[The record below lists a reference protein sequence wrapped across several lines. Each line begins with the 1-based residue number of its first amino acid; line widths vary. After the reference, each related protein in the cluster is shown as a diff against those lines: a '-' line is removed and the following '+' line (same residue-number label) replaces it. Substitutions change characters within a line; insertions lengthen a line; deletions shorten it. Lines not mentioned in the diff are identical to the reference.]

1 MDSSRVHAEPVAVW
15 ANAYPDVVDR
25 DEVDGTAPVAMFLAG
40 LRNRRG
46 GRKGDRY
53 HVYLYVVFEL
63 DVSQGGVQAV
73 ARDAEAITTLLAAH
87 GIRSVRVVSGPSG
100 GMHVWAAC
108 PQGLPPAVVA
118 RIANAA
124 KVLFPTLDRTP
135 LLNPAAGAVR
145 PPGAPHRQGGH
156 AQLAEHSAD
165 EAIAILKRGASQAAF
180 ASLLRDLEAQAQ
192 APALWSAARAALA
205 GPQPTG
211 KTGSTGGKVPPSIVA
226 RGRVMRPVT
235 TDEGGVPKLAVAWRP
250 LTAAVWRM
258 AKRRPRSTPDAHQ
271 HAVHPVLR
279 ALAAAGWDRVQAAEF
294 AADPVLSPALEWLR
308 TASTATGERRPLTEA
323 EAQLRLAR
331 AWWLAVQ
338 DAARMPRRPTDT
350 NPNAEPA
357 DSEGAAAAAELLARM
372 EAAGPAP
379 WIRPSGPADRAVLR
393 ALAWLMAAYGPE
405 VTANVRRMAVLAGYS
420 KSTAALA
427 LNRVTWDGWIETAK
441 DADQATASGRRVRL
455 ADAHQCTGDAHHMC
469 AAPRCAEHSET
480 AGHHGS
486 DRSGTP
492 RPPKGGASVLSQ
504 LEDLIAHQQ
513 AGIWHRFGHHAART
527 LEVIK
532 DTPGLSMEEITA
544 RSGYTARTT
553 ARHCTMLLGAGLV
566 RTTAQGTIVATG
578 RSLYEA
584 AAELGVA
591 CRTVELATVARV
603 EQSVHLWWCREEAW
617 WQLDRDERR
626 RHGARAGAEQEVLP
640 GLDPYARAYP
650 RHPSEEPGELGAAD
664 HARAFAIEAARLNA
678 AALADEAAQ
687 LARAGR
693 IIDPARLGAANAHD
707 QAAAA

>member
-1 MDSSRVHAEPVAVW
+1 MDASRVHAEPAAVW
-15 ANAYPDVVDR
+15 ANSYPDTVDR
-25 DEVDGTAPVAMFLAG
+25 DEVDGTAPVAMYLAG
-40 LRNRRG
+40 LRNRKG
-46 GRKGDRY
+46 GSKGDRY

-63 DVSQGGVQAV
+63 DVPQGGVEAV
-73 ARDAEAITTLLAAH
+73 ARDAAAISALLTAH

-118 RIANAA
+118 RIATAA
-124 KVLFPTLDRTP
+124 KVLFPTMDTTP
-135 LLNPAAGAVR
+135 LLNPASGAVR

-156 AQLAEHSAD
+156 AQLAEHSVD
-165 EAIAILKRGASQAAF
+165 EAINILKCGAPQAAF

-205 GPQPTG
+205 GPQPSRG
-211 KTGSTGGKVPPSIVA
+211 TGGAGGAVPPSVAA
-226 RGRVMRPVT
+226 RGPVVRPVT

-250 LTAAVWRM
+250 LTAGVWRL
-258 AKRRPRSTPDAHQ
+258 AKRHPRRTPGAHQ
-271 HAVHPVLR
+271 AAVHPVLR
-279 ALAAAGWDRVQAAEF
+279 ALAAAGWDRVQAAVF

-308 TASTATGERRPLTEA
+308 TASTATGERVPLTEA
-323 EAQLRLAR
+323 EAEARLAR

-350 NPNAEPA
+350 NPDAEPA
-357 DSEGAAAAAELLARM
+357 DSEGAAAAVELLARM
-372 EAAGPAP
+372 AAAGPAP
-379 WIRPSGPADRAVLR
+379 WIRPSGPADRAILR
-393 ALAWLMAAYGPE
+393 AVAWLMAAYGPE

-420 KSTAALA
+420 KSTAALS

-441 DADQATASGRRVRL
+441 DADRATASGRRIRL

-469 AAPRCAEHSET
+469 APRCAEDSET
-480 AGHHGS
+480 ADHHGS

-492 RPPKGGASVLSQ
+492 RPPKGGAGVLSQ

-527 LEVIK
+527 LEAIK
-532 DTPGLSMEEITA
+532 DHPGLSMEEITA
-544 RSGYTARTT
+544 RTGYTARTT
-553 ARHCTMLLGAGLV
+553 ARHCTRLLGAGLV
-566 RTTAQGTIVATG
+566 RITAQGTIAATG

-584 AAELGVA
+584 GAELGVA
-591 CRTVELATVARV
+591 CRTVELATVARI

-626 RHGARAGAEQEVLP
+626 RHGARAGADQEVLP

-650 RHPSEEPGELGAAD
+650 RDRSEVPGELGDAD
-664 HARAFAIEAARLNA
+664 HARAFAIEATRLNA
-678 AALADEAAQ
+678 AALAAEAAQ

-693 IIDPARLGAANAHD
+693 VIDPAGLGSAHD